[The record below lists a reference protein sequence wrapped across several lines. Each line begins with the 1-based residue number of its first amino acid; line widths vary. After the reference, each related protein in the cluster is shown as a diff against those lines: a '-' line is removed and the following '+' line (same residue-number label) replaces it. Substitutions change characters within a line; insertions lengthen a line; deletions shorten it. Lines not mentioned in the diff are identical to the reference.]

1 MNNEFKQTL
10 CDHEEQGAKHEHAHN
25 EVSYDRQGHV
35 HVHRH
40 KVVDK
45 VKEKNKMIKT

>member
-1 MNNEFKQTL
+1 MKNEFKQTI
-10 CDHEEQGAKHEHAHN
+10 CDHEELGAEHN
-25 EVSYDRQGHV
+25 EVNYDGQGHV